1 MFSQPHPRR
10 AFNLLQ
16 RAAPSAG
23 SCRKVV
29 RDRSEAARRD
39 VWMAAFAN
47 RLGELRPHEDRDVLR
62 AVAADL
68 WDDVGGH
75 DPSIC
80 AEMEHEARSVG
91 D

>member
-16 RAAPSAG
+16 RPAPSAVG
-23 SCRKVV
+23 CRQVV

-39 VWMAAFAN
+39 AWIAAFAD
-47 RLGELRPHEDRDVLR
+47 RLGELRPHEDRDVLN

-75 DPSIC
+75 DPMIC
-80 AEMEHEARSVG
+80 AEMEHEARSG
-91 D
+91 ED